1 MNRRML
7 LRQLALGAGAAASRG
22 TLSKAVSGPN
32 PLKAPVAATTAGKVH
47 GFTDRGVNVFKGIP
61 YGADTAPRRFMAP
74 IAPAPWTG
82 IRDAIDFGPRA
93 PQASGRGPGSLRPTA
108 NRGYYLPP
116 ELGPMSED
124 CLHLN
129 VWTSGL
135 RDHRKRPVMV
145 YIHGGA
151 YSSGSANSALYDG
164 VNLCRRGDVVF
175 VTLNHRLNLFGFLY
189 LAELAPGFEDSGNAG
204 MLDLVLALE
213 WVRDNIEEFGGD
225 PGRVLIFGQSGGGA
239 KCATLMT
246 MPAAHGL
253 FHRIITMSGQ
263 QITASRPETATA
275 RSRDVLTTLNLP
287 ANHIDR
293 LRTML
298 MEQLIQATHAAG
310 YYGPVKD
317 GRALVRDPFDP
328 DAPPLSATIPMIL
341 GNTHDETRVLIGGG
355 DPSTFSLSWE
365 TLPAK
370 LHVVAQF
377 MGNLDPA
384 SVVANYRA
392 MYPAYSPSDV
402 FFAATTAFRSWRGQ
416 LIEAER
422 RAAQPAAAPHTWVYE
437 LDWRSPIDGGKWGA
451 PHTLDIP
458 LALDTVDAADGVSG
472 DGPEAQS
479 VAALMS
485 NTWIEFART
494 GNPNHAGLP
503 HWRPYDLSG
512 RWTMSFNASSL
523 LVTDPRGNER
533 RLVEQVAYM
542 QPGT

>member
-7 LRQLALGAGAAASRG
+7 LRQLALGAGVTASRSAFG
-22 TLSKAVSGPN
+22 KAVSSAD
-32 PLKAPVAATTAGKVH
+32 APIAATTAGKVR
-47 GFTDRGVNVFKGIP
+47 GTTDRGIHVFKGIP
-61 YGADTAPRRFMAP
+61 YGADTSTLRFMAP
-74 IAPAPWTG
+74 VPPATWAG

-93 PQASGRGPGSLRPTA
+93 PQASGRGVNSMRPIA
-108 NRGYYLPP
+108 NRGYYLPS
-116 ELGPMSED
+116 EVGPVSED

-129 VWTSGL
+129 VWTPGL

-151 YSSGSANSALYDG
+151 YSGGSANGVLYDG

-189 LAELAPGFEDSGNAG
+189 LADLAPGFEDSGNAG

-225 PGRVLIFGQSGGGA
+225 PQRVLIFGQSGGGA
-239 KCATLMT
+239 KCATLMG
-246 MPAAHGL
+246 MPAAQGL
-253 FHRIITMSGQ
+253 FHRVISMSGQ
-263 QITASRPETATA
+263 QITASRRETATA
-275 RSRDVLTTLNLP
+275 RSRDVLNALNLP
-287 ANHIDR
+287 VSGMND
-293 LRTML
+293 LRTL
-298 MEQLIQATHAAG
+298 PMEKLIQATHAAS

-317 GRALVRDPFDP
+317 GRTLVHDPFDP
-328 DAPPLSATIPMIL
+328 DAPVLSAAVPMIL

-355 DPSTFSLSWE
+355 DPSAFALTWE

-370 LHVVAQF
+370 LHVVSQF
-377 MGNLDPA
+377 MGDMAPA
-384 SVVANYRA
+384 DVVAKYRA

-402 FFAATTAFRSWRGQ
+402 FFAATTAFRSWRGE
-416 LIEAER
+416 LIESER

-437 LDWRSPIDGGKWGA
+437 LDWSSPIDGGKWGA

-458 LALDTVDAADGVSG
+458 LALDTVDVADGMSG
-472 DGPEAQS
+472 NGSEAQS
-479 VAALMS
+479 LAALMS
-485 NTWIEFART
+485 STWIEFART

-503 HWRPYDLSG
+503 HWRPYDLSK
-512 RWTMSFNASSL
+512 RWTMSFNAPSR
-523 LVTDPRGNER
+523 LVMDPRGDER
-533 RLVEQVAYM
+533 RLVGQVPYT